1 VASSHLNA
9 LGRHLALAGFMG
21 SGKSRLGAAVAGRL
35 ERSFVDLDREI
46 EARTGATI
54 AELFTERGESG
65 FREVEERTALDVLGR
80 AEAAVLALGGG
91 AVLSERTRKTL
102 ATRAFTVLID
112 VEPET
117 AWQRVSGSDRPLAQE
132 EDAFHALHRDRQPVY
147 DAVADARARDVDGIL
162 LAAAGV
168 HVEVGSHDELG
179 ALVPGEGELEL
190 DVDEQV
196 AGIHGV
202 RAQVALGAR
211 DVAIHEVPAGEAA
224 KAAVVL
230 ERLWSALRIGRDG
243 GIVALGGGSTTDI
256 AGFAAA
262 TYMRGVPWTAV
273 PTTLVGQ
280 VDAGIGGKTAID
292 LPGAKNVVGAFH
304 WPARVVCDPALLTTL
319 PEAERR
325 NGLAEV
331 VKTGLL
337 AGERFWERPEPE
349 QVRACAAF
357 KSGICLADPHDRAA
371 RAQLNLGH
379 TFGHALEAAAGY
391 ALPHGRAVALGL
403 LAALRLSG
411 LPDEARTVEELLAP
425 EPVAVDPDT
434 AWAALARDKKAE
446 GGAPRLVLLD
456 APGKPR
462 WGVAVPEADVRRA
475 LGELIDGRQ

>member
-91 AVLSERTRKTL
+91 AVLSERTRETL

-168 HVEVGSHDELG
+168 HVEVGSLDELG
-179 ALVPGEGELEL
+179 ALVPGDGELEL
-190 DVDEQV
+190 VVDEHV

-211 DVAIHEVPAGEAA
+211 DVAIHEVPAAEAA
-224 KAAVVL
+224 KAAAVL
-230 ERLWSALRIGRDG
+230 ERLWSRLRIGRDG

-337 AGERFWERPEPE
+337 AGERVWERPEPE

-411 LPDEARTVEELLAP
+411 LPDEAQVVEELLAP
-425 EPVAVDPDT
+425 EPVAVAPDA
-434 AWAALARDKKAE
+434 AWAALSRDKKAE

>member
-91 AVLSERTRKTL
+91 AVLSERTRETL

-168 HVEVGSHDELG
+168 HVEVGSLDELG
-179 ALVPGEGELEL
+179 ALVPGDGELEL
-190 DVDEQV
+190 VVDEHV

-211 DVAIHEVPAGEAA
+211 DVAIHEVPAAEAA
-224 KAAVVL
+224 KAAAVL
-230 ERLWSALRIGRDG
+230 ERLWSRLRIGRDG
-243 GIVALGGGSTTDI
+243 GIVALGGGSTTDV

-337 AGERFWERPEPE
+337 AGERVWERPEPE

-411 LPDEARTVEELLAP
+411 LPDEAQVVEELLAP
-425 EPVAVDPDT
+425 EPVAVDPDA
-434 AWAALARDKKAE
+434 AWAALSRDKKAE

>member
-1 VASSHLNA
+1 
-9 LGRHLALAGFMG
+9 
-21 SGKSRLGAAVAGRL
+21 
-35 ERSFVDLDREI
+35 
-46 EARTGATI
+46 
-54 AELFTERGESG
+54 
-65 FREVEERTALDVLGR
+65 
-80 AEAAVLALGGG
+80 
-91 AVLSERTRKTL
+91 
-102 ATRAFTVLID
+102 VLID

-162 LAAAGV
+162 LAAAGG
-168 HVEVGSHDELG
+168 HVEVGSLDELG
-179 ALVPGEGELEL
+179 ALVPGDGELEL
-190 DVDEQV
+190 VVDEHV

-211 DVAIHEVPAGEAA
+211 DVAIHEVPAAEAA
-224 KAAVVL
+224 KAAAVL
-230 ERLWSALRIGRDG
+230 ERLWSRLRIGRDG
-243 GIVALGGGSTTDI
+243 GIVALGGGSTTDV

-411 LPDEARTVEELLAP
+411 LPGEARTVEELLAP
-425 EPVAVDPDT
+425 EPVAVDPDA